1 MKLNMVQLH
10 DAVPA
15 GSVGNNTSR
24 LTSDEGSGPSHGW
37 DLEADYDKRVVFAT
51 KGDDRLIVPFENAP
65 YMRPAKA
72 PVKVAKAKDAA

>member
-1 MKLNMVQLH
+1 MKLSMAQLR

-24 LTSDEGSGPSHGW
+24 LTSDEGHGPSHGW
-37 DLEADYDKRVVFAT
+37 DIEADYEKRVIFAT

-65 YMRPAKA
+65 YMRPAK
-72 PVKVAKAKDAA
+72 VAGRVTRLG